1 MENTNNDVNPKFVKN
16 IEAKFAAQKLA
27 LTGENTDMTML
38 ERVGARELAKINVLA
53 ANETDG
59 AKQELYQRAASF
71 VKDAVQMSGLPD
83 PARGSANRDWTNDV
97 AEQKRI
103 FESKDFSAL
112 KGKCDSD
119 LKHLNLKFGAYGGL
133 LSGENLGGTDLIED
147 ILTAGLVKKESGDE
161 TVDYNLLSVIG
172 SVKEVGAQLQGTLD
186 PINSA
191 IMENGPVYKKLGGE
205 LGDVTSKK
213 GNDLAQ
219 AISTFSL
226 IAQSSAGAV
235 EIARERG
242 LRNKVPMKEGEAMLN
257 QAIDNELIGIL
268 SKNIEKF
275 VHEGRATLPGCEY
288 IKVRLRYIYGKGAY
302 AIDGAARGSGEGMD
316 IQFSVGVIAR
326 DGGEAGLNA
335 WGNFGSELSLS
346 NFSSTGG
353 FENVKDAIDSAY
365 QLAVANAHEK
375 TVTREALMKT
385 PKGRALAESISDV
398 QLAPTP
404 IVKKVVKAKYKND
417 PMATD
422 IEGLVQK
429 VENLSKESLEQK
441 DGESKAKMN
450 IVYAFSMRD
459 RRLFIDSDGRNIDQA
474 KVRTQGGY
482 YTAAASSDHTRMPDS
497 RYEAIIWNG
506 GFEEVLDEGN
516 NGLHKTF
523 RDFVLDGTKETAGLV
538 NAGAFPEE
546 LADGSGELRVYER
559 DGKLYTDGTIVPTG
573 RAPDKEMKHN
583 VLVKPSALALMQHE
597 ISLVNGHGAESDRFD
612 GSANNAAG
620 YSVVGNFYTN
630 KIGKKIASDKITAGF
645 RTLDEYDE
653 EGTPGGE
660 FITAEKGVLKTVM
673 NDRER
678 AYKFG
683 LLPNASARATEA
695 SKRHLIRMN
704 HTFIRDGD
712 TSPEEMIEMMGDGYI
727 LENNQTPAITSGRA
741 NGLFEMKKTSVVRKG
756 RIVYDE
762 KTDAP
767 KVYRCAGVMADAM
780 DFWGKDLQAVSNDG
794 VTVTTPNCGK
804 GEGNEMQ
811 AIDTWHYQPSL
822 LSKAILTQGGD
833 GGVAPRSYDAVKDS
847 IVGYAKSF
855 GMTGRA

>member
-1 MENTNNDVNPKFVKN
+1 MEKT
-16 IEAKFAAQKLA
+16 I
-27 LTGENTDMTML
+27 L
-38 ERVGARELAKINVLA
+38 ERVAERELAKINELA
-53 ANETDG
+53 AKETDG
-59 AKQELYQRAASF
+59 AKTELYSRAARF
-71 VKDAVQMSGLPD
+71 VEGAVQLSWLPD
-83 PARGSANRDWTNDV
+83 PAREAASKDWTSEVN
-97 AEQKRI
+97 EQQRI
-103 FESKDFSAL
+103 FNSKDFSAM
-112 KGKCDSD
+112 KGKYDSD
-119 LKHLNLKFGAYGGL
+119 LKQLDLKFGAYGGL
-133 LSGENLGGTDLIED
+133 LSGEKLGGEELIED
-147 ILTAGLVKKESGDE
+147 IITEGLVKHESGSE
-161 TVDYNLLSVIG
+161 EIDYNLLSVIG
-172 SVKEVGAQLQGTLD
+172 SIKEVGAQLGGTID
-186 PINSA
+186 PINAA
-191 IMENGPVYKKLGGE
+191 ILENGPVYKRLGGE
-205 LGDVTSKK
+205 LADETSKK
-213 GNDLAQ
+213 GNDLAS
-219 AISTFSL
+219 AISKFSL

-235 EIARERG
+235 EIAKERW
-242 LRNKVPMKEGEAMLN
+242 LKSKVSMKEGEAMLN

-268 SKNIEKF
+268 SKNIEQL

-288 IKVRLRYIYGKGAY
+288 VKVRLRHIYGKGAY

-326 DGGEAGLNA
+326 DGEEGLNA
-335 WGNFGSELSLS
+335 WGHFGSELSLS

-353 FENVKDAIDSAY
+353 FENIKNAIDSAY
-365 QLAVANAHEK
+365 KLALTNAHEK
-375 TVTREALMKT
+375 TATKKELMKS
-385 PKGRALAESISDV
+385 PDGRALAESISDV

-404 IVKKVVKAKYKND
+404 IVRKVVKAKYKDD

-422 IEGLVQK
+422 IEGLVRK
-429 VENLSKESLEQK
+429 VEDLSKESLEQK
-441 DGESKAKMN
+441 VKFKKDGTPINEVTGIYGVSRTKMN

-474 KVRTQGGY
+474 RVKTQGGY
-482 YTAAASSDHTRMPDS
+482 YVAANSPGKMPDG
-497 RYEAIIWNG
+497 RYEAILWDG

-523 RDFVLDGTKETAGLV
+523 HDFVLEGTKETVSMV
-538 NAGAFPEE
+538 NAEAFPEE
-546 LADGSGELRVYER
+546 LADGSGELKVYEK
-559 DGKLYTDGTIVPTG
+559 DGKLWTDGTISPTG

-620 YSVVGNFYTN
+620 YSVVGNFYAN

-678 AYKFG
+678 AHKFG
-683 LLPNASARATEA
+683 LTPNASARATEA
-695 SKRHLIRMN
+695 TKRHLIRMN

-712 TSPEEMIEMMGDGYI
+712 TSIEEMIEVMGDGYI

-741 NGLFEMKKTSVVRKG
+741 NGLFEIKKTTVVRKG

-762 KTDAP
+762 RTNEP
-767 KVYRCAGVMADAM
+767 KVYRCAGAMADAM
-780 DFWGKDLQAVSNDG
+780 DFWGKNLLAVGNDG
-794 VTVTTPNCGK
+794 VTITTPNCGK

-811 AIDTWHYQPSL
+811 AIDTWHYQPSI

-833 GGVAPRSYDAVKDS
+833 GGVSHGAIKENIA
-847 IVGYAKSF
+847 GYAKSF
-855 GMTGRA
+855 GMRGA